1 MKSNLFILLTIALA
15 GCAVVHNVDK
25 KGQES
30 NDGSSSELNPV
41 EKEEAILIASNN
53 KKAQEVLDKLMS
65 QIKVVNGRK
74 QMVVPNFQRSGNTIS
89 IYLHNSTSKI
99 DNFTYDLYTLN
110 IFNKVLPKPKITFFA
125 DKVKLDF
132 GLLPDNRFFN
142 KSGDEFVFYVG
153 EDVTVANPNNF
164 LGYRVDLDGATIVRS
179 TDGNNILS
187 ITGGTSL
194 PLTWVVL

>member
-65 QIKVVNGRK
+65 QNKVVNGRK

-110 IFNKVLPKPKITFFA
+110 IFNKVLPNPKITFFA

>member
-1 MKSNLFILLTIALA
+1 MKNNLFILLTIVLA
-15 GCAVVHNVDK
+15 GCAVVHNIDK

-74 QMVVPNFQRSGNTIS
+74 QMVVPYFQRSGNTIS
-89 IYLHNSTSKI
+89 IYLHNSTSKM

-110 IFNKVLPKPKITFFA
+110 IFDKVLPKPKITFFA

-142 KSGDEFVFYVG
+142 KPGDEFVFYVG

-164 LGYRVDLDGATIVRS
+164 LGYRVDLDGATIVIS
-179 TDGNNILS
+179 NDGKNILS

>member
-53 KKAQEVLDKLMS
+53 KKAQEVLDKLMN

>member
-1 MKSNLFILLTIALA
+1 MKNNLFILLTIVLA
-15 GCAVVHNVDK
+15 GCTVVHNVDK

-179 TDGNNILS
+179 ILMV
-187 ITGGTSL
+187 TTFL
-194 PLTWVVL
+194 V